1 MSNNAVIAWLIPLHA
16 AVATLALLLGARNL
30 LVKRKGDR
38 PHRIIG
44 RIWMGAMYA
53 TVLSSF
59 AIRELNPGRFSWIH
73 GLSVFTF
80 ITLTLAL
87 WGARTHRVRLHRGM
101 AIGSYF
107 GLVGA
112 FIGAVAVPV
121 RYIPQQIVHR
131 PFEVALALLGCAVL
145 ALTLVRL
152 ARGSAQPLGAGAI
165 ES

>member
-1 MSNNAVIAWLIPLHA
+1 MTWLIPAHA
-16 AVATLALLLGARNL
+16 TVATLALLLGARNL
-30 LVKRKGDR
+30 LVRRKGDR

-44 RIWMGAMYA
+44 RIWMVAMYA
-53 TVLSSF
+53 TVISSF

-80 ITLTLAL
+80 VTLTIAL
-87 WGARTHRVRLHRGM
+87 WAARTHRIRVHRGF

-112 FIGAVAVPV
+112 FIGAVVVPV
-121 RYIPQQIVHR
+121 RYIPQQITHR
-131 PFEVALALLGCAVL
+131 PAEVALALLGCVVL

-152 ARGSAQPLGAGAI
+152 ARSRPVAEQRLLSLRGSPD
-165 ES
+165 